1 MAELPGDTSCSIHPE
16 RRSTARCPSCRQF
29 FCAECITEHDGRMT
43 CASCLSAAFK
53 PVAQPRKKIQFPFA
67 AITQFVLA
75 LVVAWLLFYFFAQT
89 LADIPDEFHDG
100 TIWE

>member
-1 MAELPGDTSCSIHPE
+1 MAELPGDTSCSIHAD

-29 FCAECITEHDGRMT
+29 YCAECITEHDGRMT
-43 CASCLSAAFK
+43 CASCLSAASK
-53 PVAQPRKKIQFPFA
+53 PVIEPRKRTRFPMA
-67 AITQFVLA
+67 AIAQMVMA
-75 LVVAWLLFYFFAQT
+75 VVVAWLLFYFFAQT